1 MKYHHR
7 TGWHETSAC
16 GLADVGLFNFKI
28 WQKPNLILPP
38 INLKQKFLCDFQPAI
53 SQTRALKCHL
63 TSNKGGVYAMETQ
76 GNSEN
81 SFQGQWNF

>member
-1 MKYHHR
+1 M
-7 TGWHETSAC
+7 
-16 GLADVGLFNFKI
+16 I
-28 WQKPNLILPP
+28 LIP

-63 TSNKGGVYAMETQ
+63 TGNKAGVCAMETQ

>member
-1 MKYHHR
+1 M
-7 TGWHETSAC
+7 EF
-16 GLADVGLFNFKI
+16 FNLKI
-28 WQKPNLILPP
+28 WQNPNLIQIP
-38 INLKQKFLCDFQPAI
+38 INLEQKFLCDFQPAI
-53 SQTRALKCHL
+53 SQTKALKCHL